1 MSLHLFEGLGVELE
15 YAIVDRQTLDV
26 RPVADQLLRAAA
38 GGWRQDVSRG
48 DISWSNE
55 LCLHVIEL
63 KTNGPARTL
72 SGVGESFHWNVLE
85 IDATLAE
92 FNCRLLPTAM
102 HPWMNPAREMFLW
115 PHADGEIY
123 EAYDRIF
130 DCHGHGWSNL
140 QSTHLNFPFCGDEEF
155 GRLHAALR
163 FVMPLLPPLW
173 ASSPV
178 MDGALTPFLDNR
190 LEVYRQSQAVL
201 PALTGEVIPEP
212 VYSKQEYLRLL
223 DSLYEEVRPHDP
235 EGLLQHEW
243 LNSRGAIARFERN
256 TIELRIL
263 DIQES
268 PTSDLTMAA
277 ALTALLKRV
286 ATSRHLDSIARLST
300 TELSGLFQ
308 RGLSQGEE
316 TPLGDISYGKLLDLK
331 GEHVTVGQL
340 WADLGPTLLDE
351 IPLEYRDRWLAILRR
366 GSLASAIRKRLQA
379 NPASLR
385 EVYEELATCLR
396 EDRLFSSAFTGPRC
410 LRRRRSAR
418 AAPSGWRN
426 SRWPLA
432 DGKRVRSPETDRA
445 GRRCGP

>member
-38 GGWRQDVSRG
+38 GGSWKQDVCRG
-48 DISWSNE
+48 DIAWSNE

-72 SGVGESFHWNVLE
+72 AGVGESFHWNVLE

-92 FNCRLLPTAM
+92 LNCRLLPTAM

-115 PHADGEIY
+115 PHGDGEIY
-123 EAYDRIF
+123 AAYDRIF

-155 GRLHAALR
+155 GRLHAAIR

-190 LEVYRQSQAVL
+190 LEVYRQNQSSL
-201 PALTGEVIPEP
+201 PVLTGEVIPEP
-212 VYSKQEYLRLL
+212 VYCKSEYLQLL
-223 DSLYEEVRPHDP
+223 ETLYAEVRPYDP

-243 LNSRGAIARFERN
+243 LNSRGAIARFERD

-277 ALTALLKRV
+277 ALTALLRRV
-286 ATSRHLDSIARLST
+286 AASTQLDTIARVPTVQLSR
-300 TELSGLFQ
+300 LFQ
-308 RGLSQGEE
+308 QGLSQGAE
-316 TPLGDISYGKLLDLK
+316 TPLGPTDYGRLLELK
-331 GEHVTVGQL
+331 GGYETVGEL
-340 WADLGPTLLDE
+340 WDDLGPTLVEE
-351 IPLEYRDRWLAILRR
+351 IPTEYRDRWSAILRR
-366 GSLASAIRKRLQA
+366 GSLASAIRRRLIEQA
-379 NPASLR
+379 GTLR
-385 EVYEELATCLR
+385 SVYEELATCLR
-396 EDRLFSSAFTGPRC
+396 EDKLFED
-410 LRRRRSAR
+410 
-418 AAPSGWRN
+418 PSGFSPV
-426 SRWPLA
+426 SRP
-432 DGKRVRSPETDRA
+432 GERTKSSRHHP
-445 GRRCGP
+445 